1 MDYLWGILT
10 ALGIQAILVIVLR
23 NVLKGLF
30 LKTLNDWTVNTLDP
44 WMEKTF
50 GDKTATQIQ
59 AIIRDFLREYAQAW
73 DQAIQQ
79 DSYPNTEEDKVGGTD
94 AE

>member
-1 MDYLWGILT
+1 MHWIWEILVF
-10 ALGIQAILVIVLR
+10 LGIQAALVAVLHKL
-23 NVLKGLF
+23 LKKLF

-50 GDKTATQIQ
+50 GDKTAAQIQ
-59 AIIRDFLREYAQAW
+59 AIIRDFLQEYAQAW